1 MSSGVTAFF
10 HRWYNVAPQRWNL
23 VEYKDFEIYACTFTY
38 PWQHNREWSCLY
50 FLKLIILICKNN
62 KQEFCK
68 WLDKSLKFRNNYYIF
83 NILYLFC
90 IYFIYEGV
98 LFNLLDLLLKL
109 IIYKSHRDWDSINSD
124 QSVSCTV
131 ISPII
136 STTNNF
142 WTCQQNGLIPLET
155 LEYKRF
161 HYVALLVGTF
171 QLSPCKMVSKRQQE
185 EDVNISHIC

>member
-1 MSSGVTAFF
+1 MINFNFPGVLPPPHPRKVSLYICIDLTFFYIYISSGVTAFF

-109 IIYKSHRDWDSINSD
+109 II
-124 QSVSCTV
+124 
-131 ISPII
+131 
-136 STTNNF
+136 
-142 WTCQQNGLIPLET
+142 
-155 LEYKRF
+155 
-161 HYVALLVGTF
+161 
-171 QLSPCKMVSKRQQE
+171 
-185 EDVNISHIC
+185 